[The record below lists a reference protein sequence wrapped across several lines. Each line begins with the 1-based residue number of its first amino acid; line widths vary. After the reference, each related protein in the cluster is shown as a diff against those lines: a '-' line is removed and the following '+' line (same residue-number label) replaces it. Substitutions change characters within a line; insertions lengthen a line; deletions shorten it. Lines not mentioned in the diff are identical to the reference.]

1 MLSNKQK
8 MKKCNE
14 VFSNFKDL
22 ISGKY
27 KEYKRKKLENPQ
39 EEVMELKKHNKKV
52 FWKSLG
58 IIGLFFSGSMIVNY
72 IFFSFVCNF
81 KKSPFGDVG
90 NMVGFINAAIE
101 NNDNYLVFWIL
112 LLFPIISTLLLTSAA
127 FIEGHVFNFKSKGFF
142 ILNEEEFKLN
152 YVLSK
157 DDTIKKYK
165 EIECIIGK
173 KELEDVIFKVNRKL
187 NRKRSNIID
196 IGAYVFFLNV
206 YEECKWRINESIEKD
221 DDEEGEKAISEKLGS
236 LFKEVKSIERE
247 SQVELS

>member
-1 MLSNKQK
+1 MLSNEQK
-8 MKKCNE
+8 IKKCNE
-14 VFSNFKDL
+14 DFTNFKNL
-22 ISGKY
+22 MSGKY
-27 KEYKRKKLENPQ
+27 REYKSKKLKNPK
-39 EEVMELKKHNKKV
+39 EEIIELKKLNKKV
-52 FWKSLG
+52 FWKSLRL
-58 IIGLFFSGSMIVNY
+58 IGLFFSGSMIFNY
-72 IFFSFVCNF
+72 MFFSFVGNF
-81 KKSPFGDVG
+81 KESHFGDVG

-101 NNDNYLVFWIL
+101 NNHVYFLFWIL
-112 LLFPIISTLLLTSAA
+112 FFPPIISTLLLTSAA

-221 DDEEGEKAISEKLGS
+221 NDEEGEKAISEKLGS
-236 LFKEVKSIERE
+236 LFKETKLIERE
-247 SQVELS
+247 AQVELS